1 LDHREEPGFTRRGW
15 LCAGPAIFLVFS
27 EGAPFGVREA
37 QSRFRIGNDLGR
49 AKRRQAAALQD
60 EIRPWKNNIDADGFV
75 VQSPPMQTDWAEENL
90 QVIRTLMER
99 SAVYRRALAP
109 VMSLVGA
116 TGIAAG
122 VLGAALDFKA
132 SRPFVVYWVA
142 VALVCLAESFLLI
155 RRQAIKA
162 LEPFWSPPTRRV
174 AQAVRPAFFVGLM
187 MAIGAYVL
195 DNNQMIEPLILL
207 LVPIWMV
214 LYGLA
219 MHAAGFF
226 MPRGVRIF
234 GWGYILAGLGGIGY
248 WFYRVFFFEP
258 DFAPFNSNIAMSV
271 FFGGGH
277 AAYGLYLYFTEKRR
291 NVA

>member
-1 LDHREEPGFTRRGW
+1 
-15 LCAGPAIFLVFS
+15 
-27 EGAPFGVREA
+27 
-37 QSRFRIGNDLGR
+37 
-49 AKRRQAAALQD
+49 
-60 EIRPWKNNIDADGFV
+60 
-75 VQSPPMQTDWAEENL
+75 MQTDWASENL

-109 VMSLVGA
+109 VMGLVGV

-122 VLGAALDFKA
+122 VLGAVVDFET
-132 SRPFVVYWVA
+132 SRSFAAYWAA
-142 VALVCLAESFLLI
+142 VALVCLTEAFLLI
-155 RRQAIKA
+155 RRQAVKA

-174 AQAVRPAFFVGLM
+174 AQAVTPAFFVGLVM
-187 MAIGAYVL
+187 GIAFFIGDIPERAEVL
-195 DNNQMIEPLILL
+195 Q

-234 GWGYILAGLGGIGY
+234 GWGYILAGLAGFGY
-248 WFYRVFFFEP
+248 QMYHFRSYSSTP
-258 DFAPFNSNIAMSV
+258 PPFPFGNSNIAMGV

-277 AAYGLYLYFTEKRR
+277 AAYGIYLFFTEKRG